1 MQSGRRNW
9 PCHAAR
15 MKAAAEQDGQNRLR
29 VAGSKWIGVS
39 WIGQAA
45 FVNGNGFAAGGRT
58 PGRRVTVAGF
68 GVNP

>member
-1 MQSGRRNW
+1 MN
-9 PCHAAR
+9 
-15 MKAAAEQDGQNRLR
+15 AAAEQVGQNTVR
-29 VAGSKWIGVS
+29 VAGSKWTGVS

-45 FVNGNGFAAGGRT
+45 FVSGNGFAAGGRT